1 MIDRFMVLHVCGPAD
16 MYRYGTS
23 HSAYQFTVCF
33 ASSMNRVLAHSAV
46 LQDLLLLRFCLFVA
60 WVKTL
65 QAFIKAN
72 LWDEARIFSSEMN
85 LSKGIQKPKING
97 TLVTKKRIE
106 SDTLKTFMND

>member
-1 MIDRFMVLHVCGPAD
+1 MLFRSILYEHHI
-16 MYRYGTS
+16 TS
-23 HSAYQFTVCF
+23 IIIEGG
-33 ASSMNRVLAHSAV
+33 L
-46 LQDLLLLRFCLFVA
+46 
-60 WVKTL
+60 KTL